1 MWAECFDPSFTSDS
15 WTIPDRATT
24 PLGDVGPTWTSQTP
38 LRRAVDRRQA
48 LVEIDALVALML
60 GITADQLCTVYR
72 TQFAVLYGYD
82 HDQYFYDAHGR
93 LVPNQVLKVRRK
105 KGEAITEA
113 ERTATTYRYD
123 LPFHTYDRELD
134 MHIAYVEFERR
145 LETRGTDS

>member
-1 MWAECFDPSFTSDS
+1 M
-15 WTIPDRATT
+15 
-24 PLGDVGPTWTSQTP
+24 
-38 LRRAVDRRQA
+38 
-48 LVEIDALVALML
+48 
-60 GITADQLCTVYR
+60 
-72 TQFAVLYGYD
+72 
-82 HDQYFYDAHGR
+82 
-93 LVPNQVLKVRRK
+93 LKVRRK